1 MAMTLRLSDEVE
13 SKFREAA
20 AEAGLSM
27 NSAAESAI
35 VEWMERQQRDHVRS
49 VAEDIAKRHSRLMA
63 RLGE

>member
-13 SKFREAA
+13 RQFREAA

-27 NSAAESAI
+27 NNAAETAI
-35 VEWMERQQRDHVRS
+35 AEWMERQRREHVRS
-49 VAEDIAKRHSRLMA
+49 VAEDIAKRHARLLT